1 MALSLFIF
9 LCRNKSAKNAN
20 AFDIDTVKHSE
31 TKSKVLTGKGVS
43 DVEKDIGHANGN
55 SVVIVVVAGNGGSKA
70 VKAKF
75 LSSSCSAATSHT
87 TTDDVASL
95 FWEEDTKIISNNV
108 LAEVDKWIER
118 LDRLVIAFCFNILLT
133 SNQSTIQRFP
143 LDQENRLSF
152 VVKFTFSVN
161 DYLRSIRLIAN
172 ELALIGYP
180 VNDLDLV
187 IAFLNGLGSLFC
199 KFTI

>member
-1 MALSLFIF
+1 M
-9 LCRNKSAKNAN
+9 
-20 AFDIDTVKHSE
+20 
-31 TKSKVLTGKGVS
+31 VLTGKGVS

-55 SVVIVVVAGNGGSKA
+55 SVVVVVVAGNGGSKA

-118 LDRLVIAFCFNILLT
+118 LDRLVIDCKTDQFLGKRNSSLQVDHTKGGFGGDRLWGQLNWIMDFFGIMGCTQFEVGDA
-133 SNQSTIQRFP
+133 RF
-143 LDQENRLSF
+143 S
-152 VVKFTFSVN
+152 
-161 DYLRSIRLIAN
+161 
-172 ELALIGYP
+172 
-180 VNDLDLV
+180 
-187 IAFLNGLGSLFC
+187 SL
-199 KFTI
+199 